1 MNKYQQITYEIEQ
14 HIHEHNLPQG
24 TKLDSLDTLTKR
36 YNVSRSTISK
46 ALDTLE
52 KRGAIFQQRGSG
64 IFVRRQRREGYMSLL
79 VTSGFSANFQEHN
92 IHYDVLKVEKTVADE
107 EVANNLHIDVDA
119 PVYLVERLI
128 YMDDEKLCKE
138 VSYFPVQVVP
148 YLNKEIAEQSIFHY
162 LETAYKMTIS
172 FADVYLT
179 VDQLNEVEA
188 DTLDLPTLSPGLYME
203 QVVYLATGIPFDY
216 SKVVYHYKYAK
227 FFLQSVSN

>member
-1 MNKYQQITYEIEQ
+1 MNKYQQIAYEIEQ
-14 HIHEHNLPQG
+14 YIHEHNLAQG

-79 VTSGFSANFQEHN
+79 VTSGFSANFQNSN
-92 IHYDVLKVEKTVADE
+92 IRYDVLKVEKTVADE
-107 EVANNLHIDVDA
+107 EVANNLHIEVGA
-119 PVYLVERLI
+119 AVYLVERLV
-128 YMDDEKLCKE
+128 YMDEEKLCKE

-162 LETAYKMTIS
+162 LETAYKMNIS
-172 FADVYLT
+172 FADVYL
-179 VDQLNEVEA
+179 VIDQLNESEA
-188 DTLDLPTLSPGLYME
+188 DTLDLPPLSPGLYME
-203 QVVYLATGIPFDY
+203 QVVYLATGTPFDY
-216 SKVVYHYKYAK
+216 SKVVYHYKHAK
-227 FFLQSVSN
+227 FFLQSVNN